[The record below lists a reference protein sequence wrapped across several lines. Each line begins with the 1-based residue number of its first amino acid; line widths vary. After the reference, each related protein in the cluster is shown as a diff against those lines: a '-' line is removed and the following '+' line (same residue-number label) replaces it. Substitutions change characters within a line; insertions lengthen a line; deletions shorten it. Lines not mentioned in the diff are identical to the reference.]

1 MTVGQLAERL
11 AELAAGGWA
20 DVPAIIDL
28 GDGLIVGT
36 VTGAVGLGGS
46 QLNIDF
52 DAERLILVTGDRVGV
67 EA

>member
-11 AELAAGGWA
+11 STLAADGWA
-20 DVPAIIDL
+20 DVPATIDL
-28 GDGLIVGT
+28 DDGIVGT

-52 DAERLILVTGDRVGV
+52 DAERLILVTGESIG
-67 EA
+67 